1 MVGTVDPESL
11 DTLHSYANAY
21 EMPFVTPWFP
31 ESIYHDSNNEMT
43 EKQKFTIEIRPQY
56 HQALMDLI
64 TYYGWTDVIYIYS
77 DFDGLLRL
85 QKIFQNIPRSH
96 TGQPRFHINTVRRI
110 SSVSEAIGNYFLGT
124 FLVLGIFLVL
134 GTF

>member
-1 MVGTVDPESL
+1 MDGTADPESL

-85 QKIFQNIPRSH
+85 QKIFQDIPRSH

-110 SSVSEAIGNYFLGT
+110 SSVSEAIGN
-124 FLVLGIFLVL
+124 FLVLGVL